1 MIEVVPAVMIKNSS
15 DSIKSIKDA
24 EMKKRSEPT
33 TYIEELVKYV
43 TLPYPQFEVVRVLNF
58 RTSNMQDETIIR
70 EVNHNDAVRLGYGV
84 PIDRASESVMRV
96 YLEANIDIE
105 TGGSTLILLERRD
118 EKPD

>member
-1 MIEVVPAVMIKNSS
+1 MNID
-15 DSIKSIKDA
+15 DSIKSMEDI
-24 EMKKRSEPT
+24 EMKKRTEPT

-58 RTSNMQDETIIR
+58 RTSNMHNEAIIR

-84 PIDRASESVMRV
+84 PVDSASSDDICT
-96 YLEANIDIE
+96 YLVANIDVE